1 VGVFHDELLVEC
13 DEGDAAEIEELV
25 KGAML
30 EAMDALLNAD
40 EPCIRLKVSGGI
52 TKVWTK

>member
-40 EPCIRLKVSGGI
+40 EPRIRHKVSGGI